1 MPNTKGYFY
10 STTPAYKAQII
21 TQKKGKKDCN
31 RQKTRMI
38 AVRLSHR
45 NYMLVTR
52 MIPYT
57 TWLSKLE
64 PPKKVD
70 IKIYENIKGKI

>member
-1 MPNTKGYFY
+1 
-10 STTPAYKAQII
+10 
-21 TQKKGKKDCN
+21 
-31 RQKTRMI
+31 MI